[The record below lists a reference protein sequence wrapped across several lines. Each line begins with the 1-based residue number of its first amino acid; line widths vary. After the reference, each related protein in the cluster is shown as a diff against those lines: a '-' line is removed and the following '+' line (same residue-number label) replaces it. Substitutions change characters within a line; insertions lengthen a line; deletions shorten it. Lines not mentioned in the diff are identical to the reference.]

1 MSRQTIPSVEEGNV
15 YIFPIVATIL
25 IGLFF
30 KWLWVIDVPNGT
42 AVIVKRFGR
51 YHKTITSQGY
61 DFVIWPLFSAHKV
74 SWPQV
79 DAAGQTKDVT
89 SVFVQTTRRAF
100 VTSKVLTKDRV
111 QVSAT
116 LMLRYKIKDLR
127 VAVFEVENL
136 SVEISNLLSSL
147 ARDTILLHDAVNI
160 TSSAAEICSRVFS
173 ELKSLMKNTL
183 LECVVL
189 DDLQMSSLHCPQEF
203 LEGLAQLQLAKKQEA
218 ARVAAEDALQ
228 QHRLKATPNMLCQ
241 IAEERAKTYAEQYKI
256 LADGGVP
263 SSDIVAIFT
272 ELVKNRYPVDSK
284 KTL

>member
-1 MSRQTIPSVEEGNV
+1 
-15 YIFPIVATIL
+15 
-25 IGLFF
+25 
-30 KWLWVIDVPNGT
+30 
-42 AVIVKRFGR
+42 
-51 YHKTITSQGY
+51 
-61 DFVIWPLFSAHKV
+61 
-74 SWPQV
+74 
-79 DAAGQTKDVT
+79 
-89 SVFVQTTRRAF
+89 
-100 VTSKVLTKDRV
+100 
-111 QVSAT
+111 
-116 LMLRYKIKDLR
+116 
-127 VAVFEVENL
+127 L

-241 IAEERAKTYAEQYKI
+241 IAEENKVEVAKQELLFVLERRLAQERAKTYAEQYKI